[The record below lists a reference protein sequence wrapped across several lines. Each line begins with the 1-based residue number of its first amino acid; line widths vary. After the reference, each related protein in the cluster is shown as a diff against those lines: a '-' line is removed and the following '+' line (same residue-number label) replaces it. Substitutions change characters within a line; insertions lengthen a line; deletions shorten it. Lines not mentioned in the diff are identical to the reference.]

1 MIQCGTATS
10 NSYVATIVYDWLS
23 QLSAF
28 ILTALIMTI
37 ICRKLQSDFARVQP
51 AILTLQTVW
60 VALLGALL
68 VSVLSMYTARYHYN
82 FSGAEEHYE
91 AYKLVNPI
99 RGVQTT
105 YYTLAVLG
113 LLIASASMLKAL
125 FSAPAYLRKGVR
137 SLPTTFLRLRFLLIL
152 FVNRPSQ
159 PGSPSLPYPPS
170 ATPQLLS
177 ASTSNLHSSSQAQ
190 P

>member
-60 VALLGALL
+60 VALLGALFASL
-68 VSVLSMYTARYHYN
+68 LSMNTARYHYT

-99 RGVQTT
+99 RGIQTT

-137 SLPTTFLRLRFLLIL
+137 LPYNLSQTPFLTNPSC
-152 FVNRPSQ
+152 NRPSQ
-159 PGSPSLPYPPS
+159 PGSPSLPYLPS

-177 ASTSNLHSSSQAQ
+177 APTSNPHSSSQAH

>member
-1 MIQCGTATS
+1 MTQCGTGTS
-10 NSYVATIVYDWLS
+10 YNYVALIVYNWLS
-23 QLSAF
+23 QASQF

-60 VALLGALL
+60 AAILGALL
-68 VSVLSMYTARYHYN
+68 VSLLSMITATYHY
-82 FSGAEEHYE
+82 SYSEDADP
-91 AYKLVNPI
+91 YKIYDLVNPI
-99 RGVQTT
+99 RGIQTT

-137 SLPTTFLRLRFLLIL
+137 SLPTIFLRVHF
-152 FVNRPSQ
+152 
-159 PGSPSLPYPPS
+159 
-170 ATPQLLS
+170 
-177 ASTSNLHSSSQAQ
+177 
-190 P
+190 